1 MLAGHMKKIKI
12 IGEEKKPTQGIV
24 SGTHE
29 K

>member
-1 MLAGHMKKIKI
+1 MLAGHMKNKI
-12 IGEEKKPTQGIV
+12 IGEEKKPTQAIV